1 MKNYQ
6 LKLILAFFI
15 FGLIIIT
22 VMGLVCASV
31 FQLNQPKMIAIIVI
45 ALVILAIVCIAMAF
59 FTVKKVIEPM
69 SRMLKG
75 AVSYRYFDYNASE
88 NGNDEIENLVADL
101 RKSLMEANSQKR
113 QTDTILKHMTDGVI
127 AFDMKGNVTYI
138 NPAAKQ
144 MLELRDTDDNFAK
157 VFSKYEDVNMEKII
171 YLENWTSSEMK
182 IENNQG
188 SMNLFFVPFKDE
200 INRPTGVMV
209 VIQDI
214 TEHVKLDD
222 MRKEFVADVS
232 HELKTPITS
241 ILGYSDILLE
251 DDCDEETTKKFLKQ
265 ISTQGKRMA
274 ELVSDLLTLSRY
286 DADMINNRKEEFDL
300 AEVVKATYDSLS
312 FEIDKKNQKAE
323 CFVTADVPHV
333 VADKAGIERVVTNI
347 LTNAIKYTPANGE
360 IKIYVGFVYNDAYI
374 KVIDNGIGIPEEDI
388 EKVFERF
395 YRVDKARSREMGGT
409 GLGLSIAKEILEKN
423 NSKININTAT
433 KEQLDTLPGIGV
445 STAEKI
451 IQYRKE
457 KGKFKNKEDIKN
469 VNGIGESK
477 YEKIKDLIE
486 I

>member
-127 AFDMKGNVTYI
+127 AFDMNGNVTYI

-232 HELKTPITS
+232 HELKTPLTS
-241 ILGYSDILLE
+241 IKGFSETLLE
-251 DDCDEETTKKFLKQ
+251 GDCDKETEKHFLT
-265 ISTQGKRMA
+265 IINDNADRM
-274 ELVSDLLTLSRY
+274 EKLVQDLLTLSRY
-286 DADMINNRKEEFDL
+286 DSKKNKNSIVEFDL
-300 AEVVKATYDSLS
+300 GELAKKCTEK
-312 FEIDKKNQKAE
+312 FEIEVRKRNQSLE
-323 CFVTADVPHV
+323 CFVTADVPPV
-333 VADKAGIERVVTNI
+333 QADKDGIERVIINI
-347 LTNAIKYTPANGE
+347 ISNSVKYTPNGG
-360 IKIYVGFVYNDAYI
+360 KINVYVGYVHNDAYVKI
-374 KVIDNGIGIPEEDI
+374 KDTGIGIPKDDLD
-388 EKVFERF
+388 KVFERF
-395 YRVDKARSREMGGT
+395 YRVDKARSRKLGGT
-409 GLGLSIAKEILEKN
+409 GLGLSIAKEIIEQN
-423 NSKININTAT
+423 NGNIN
-433 KEQLDTLPGIGV
+433 V
-445 STAEKI
+445 S
-451 IQYRKE
+451 
-457 KGKFKNKEDIKN
+457 
-469 VNGIGESK
+469 SK
-477 YEKIKDLIE
+477 VGQGTEVVIRIPVKKS
-486 I
+486 

>member
-232 HELKTPITS
+232 HELKTPLTS
-241 ILGYSDILLE
+241 IKGFSETLLE
-251 DDCDEETTKKFLKQ
+251 GDCDKETEKHFLT
-265 ISTQGKRMA
+265 IINDNADRM
-274 ELVSDLLTLSRY
+274 EKLVQDLLTLSRY
-286 DADMINNRKEEFDL
+286 DSKKNKNYIGKYDL
-300 AEVVKATYDSLS
+300 GKLAKKCTEK
-312 FEIDKKNQKAE
+312 FEIEVKKRNQSLE
-323 CFVTADVPHV
+323 CFVTADVPPV
-333 VADKAGIERVVTNI
+333 QADKDGIERVIINI
-347 LTNAIKYTPANGE
+347 ISNSVKYTPNGG
-360 IKIYVGFVYNDAYI
+360 KINVYVGYVHNDAYVKI
-374 KVIDNGIGIPEEDI
+374 KDTGIGIPKDDLD
-388 EKVFERF
+388 KVFERF
-395 YRVDKARSREMGGT
+395 YRVDKARSRKLGGT
-409 GLGLSIAKEILEKN
+409 GLGLSIAKEIIEQN
-423 NSKININTAT
+423 NGNIN
-433 KEQLDTLPGIGV
+433 V
-445 STAEKI
+445 S
-451 IQYRKE
+451 
-457 KGKFKNKEDIKN
+457 
-469 VNGIGESK
+469 SK
-477 YEKIKDLIE
+477 VGQGTEVVIRIPVKKS
-486 I
+486 

>member
-88 NGNDEIENLVADL
+88 NGNDEIENLIADL

-232 HELKTPITS
+232 HELKTPLTS
-241 ILGYSDILLE
+241 IKGFSETLLE
-251 DDCDEETTKKFLKQ
+251 GDCDKETEKHFLT
-265 ISTQGKRMA
+265 IINDNADRM
-274 ELVSDLLTLSRY
+274 EKLVQDLLTLSRY
-286 DADMINNRKEEFDL
+286 DSKKNKNSIVEFDL
-300 AEVVKATYDSLS
+300 GELAKKCTEK
-312 FEIDKKNQKAE
+312 FEIEVKKRNQSLE
-323 CFVTADVPHV
+323 CFVTADVPPV
-333 VADKAGIERVVTNI
+333 QADKDGIERVIINI
-347 LTNAIKYTPANGE
+347 ISNSVKYTPNGG
-360 IKIYVGFVYNDAYI
+360 KINVYVGYVHNDAYVKI
-374 KVIDNGIGIPEEDI
+374 KDPGIGIPKDDLD
-388 EKVFERF
+388 KVFERF
-395 YRVDKARSREMGGT
+395 YRVDKARSRKLGGT
-409 GLGLSIAKEILEKN
+409 GLGLSIAKEIIEQN
-423 NSKININTAT
+423 NGNIN
-433 KEQLDTLPGIGV
+433 V
-445 STAEKI
+445 S
-451 IQYRKE
+451 
-457 KGKFKNKEDIKN
+457 
-469 VNGIGESK
+469 SK
-477 YEKIKDLIE
+477 VGQGTEVVIRIPVKKS
-486 I
+486 

>member
-127 AFDMKGNVTYI
+127 AFDMNGNVTYI

-157 VFSKYEDVNMEKII
+157 VFSKYEDANMEKII

-232 HELKTPITS
+232 HELKTPLTS
-241 ILGYSDILLE
+241 IKGFSETLLE
-251 DDCDEETTKKFLKQ
+251 GDCDKETEKHFLT
-265 ISTQGKRMA
+265 IINDNADRM
-274 ELVSDLLTLSRY
+274 EKLVQDLLTLSRY
-286 DADMINNRKEEFDL
+286 DSKKNKNSIVEFDL
-300 AEVVKATYDSLS
+300 GELAKKCTEK
-312 FEIDKKNQKAE
+312 FEIEVRKRNQSLE
-323 CFVTADVPHV
+323 CFVTADVPPV
-333 VADKAGIERVVTNI
+333 QADKDGIERVIINI
-347 LTNAIKYTPANGE
+347 ISNSVKYTPNGG
-360 IKIYVGFVYNDAYI
+360 KINVYVGYVHNDAYVKI
-374 KVIDNGIGIPEEDI
+374 KDTGIGIPKDDLD
-388 EKVFERF
+388 KVFERF
-395 YRVDKARSREMGGT
+395 YRVDKARSRKLGGT
-409 GLGLSIAKEILEKN
+409 GLGLSIAKEIIEQN
-423 NSKININTAT
+423 NGNISVSSKVGQGTEVVIRIPV
-433 KEQLDTLPGIGV
+433 KK
-445 STAEKI
+445 S
-451 IQYRKE
+451 
-457 KGKFKNKEDIKN
+457 
-469 VNGIGESK
+469 
-477 YEKIKDLIE
+477 
-486 I
+486 

>member
-75 AVSYRYFDYNASE
+75 AVSYRYFDYNARE

-232 HELKTPITS
+232 HELKTPLTS
-241 ILGYSDILLE
+241 IKGFSETLLE
-251 DDCDEETTKKFLKQ
+251 GDCDKETEKHFLT
-265 ISTQGKRMA
+265 IINDNADRM
-274 ELVSDLLTLSRY
+274 EKLVQDLLTLSRY
-286 DADMINNRKEEFDL
+286 DSKKNKNSIVEFDL
-300 AEVVKATYDSLS
+300 GELAKKCTEK
-312 FEIDKKNQKAE
+312 FEIEVRKRNQSLE
-323 CFVTADVPHV
+323 CFVTADVPPV
-333 VADKAGIERVVTNI
+333 QADKDGIERVIINI
-347 LTNAIKYTPANGE
+347 ISNSVKYTPNGG
-360 IKIYVGFVYNDAYI
+360 KINVYVGYVHNDAYVKI
-374 KVIDNGIGIPEEDI
+374 KDTGIGIPKDDLD
-388 EKVFERF
+388 KVFERF
-395 YRVDKARSREMGGT
+395 YRVDKARSRKLGGT
-409 GLGLSIAKEILEKN
+409 GLGLSIAKEIIEQN
-423 NSKININTAT
+423 NGNIN
-433 KEQLDTLPGIGV
+433 V
-445 STAEKI
+445 S
-451 IQYRKE
+451 
-457 KGKFKNKEDIKN
+457 
-469 VNGIGESK
+469 SK
-477 YEKIKDLIE
+477 VGQGTEVVIRIPVKKS
-486 I
+486 

>member
-22 VMGLVCASV
+22 VVGLVCASV

-127 AFDMKGNVTYI
+127 AFDMNGNVTYI

-232 HELKTPITS
+232 HELKTPLTS
-241 ILGYSDILLE
+241 IKGFSETLLE
-251 DDCDEETTKKFLKQ
+251 GDCDKETEKHFLT
-265 ISTQGKRMA
+265 IINDNADRM
-274 ELVSDLLTLSRY
+274 EKLVQDLLTLSRY
-286 DADMINNRKEEFDL
+286 DSKKNKNSIVEFDL
-300 AEVVKATYDSLS
+300 GELAKKCTEK
-312 FEIDKKNQKAE
+312 FEIEVRKRNQSLE
-323 CFVTADVPHV
+323 CFVTADVPPV
-333 VADKAGIERVVTNI
+333 QADKDGIERVIINI
-347 LTNAIKYTPANGE
+347 ISNSVKYTPNGG
-360 IKIYVGFVYNDAYI
+360 KINVYVGYVHNDAYVKI
-374 KVIDNGIGIPEEDI
+374 KDTGIGIPKDDLD
-388 EKVFERF
+388 KVFERF
-395 YRVDKARSREMGGT
+395 YRVDKARSRKLGGT
-409 GLGLSIAKEILEKN
+409 GLGLSIAKEIIEQN
-423 NSKININTAT
+423 NGNIN
-433 KEQLDTLPGIGV
+433 V
-445 STAEKI
+445 S
-451 IQYRKE
+451 
-457 KGKFKNKEDIKN
+457 
-469 VNGIGESK
+469 SK
-477 YEKIKDLIE
+477 VGQGTEVVIRIPVKKS
-486 I
+486 

>member
-127 AFDMKGNVTYI
+127 AFDMNGNVTYI

-232 HELKTPITS
+232 HELKTPLTS
-241 ILGYSDILLE
+241 IKGFSETLLE
-251 DDCDEETTKKFLKQ
+251 GDCDKETEKHFLT
-265 ISTQGKRMA
+265 IINDNADRM
-274 ELVSDLLTLSRY
+274 EKLVQDLLTLSRY
-286 DADMINNRKEEFDL
+286 DSKKNKNSIVEFDL
-300 AEVVKATYDSLS
+300 GELAKKCTEK
-312 FEIDKKNQKAE
+312 FEIEVKKRNQSLE
-323 CFVTADVPHV
+323 CFVTADVPPV
-333 VADKAGIERVVTNI
+333 QADKDGIERVIINI
-347 LTNAIKYTPANGE
+347 ISNSVKYTPNGG
-360 IKIYVGFVYNDAYI
+360 KINVYVGYVHNDAYVKI
-374 KVIDNGIGIPEEDI
+374 KDTGIGIPKDDLD
-388 EKVFERF
+388 KVFERF
-395 YRVDKARSREMGGT
+395 YRVDKARSRKLGGT
-409 GLGLSIAKEILEKN
+409 GLGLSIAKEIIEQN
-423 NSKININTAT
+423 NGNIN
-433 KEQLDTLPGIGV
+433 V
-445 STAEKI
+445 S
-451 IQYRKE
+451 
-457 KGKFKNKEDIKN
+457 
-469 VNGIGESK
+469 SK
-477 YEKIKDLIE
+477 VGQGTEVVIRIPVKKS
-486 I
+486 

>member
-232 HELKTPITS
+232 HELKTPLTS
-241 ILGYSDILLE
+241 IKGFSETLLE
-251 DDCDEETTKKFLKQ
+251 GDCDKETEKHFLT
-265 ISTQGKRMA
+265 IINDNADRM
-274 ELVSDLLTLSRY
+274 EKLVQDLLTLSRY
-286 DADMINNRKEEFDL
+286 DSKKNKNSIVEFDL
-300 AEVVKATYDSLS
+300 GELAKKCTEK
-312 FEIDKKNQKAE
+312 FEIEVRKRNQSLE
-323 CFVTADVPHV
+323 CFVTADVPPV
-333 VADKAGIERVVTNI
+333 QADKDGIERVIINI
-347 LTNAIKYTPANGE
+347 SSTSVKYTPNGG
-360 IKIYVGFVYNDAYI
+360 KINVYVGYVHNDAYVKI
-374 KVIDNGIGIPEEDI
+374 KDTGIGIPKDDLD
-388 EKVFERF
+388 KVFERF
-395 YRVDKARSREMGGT
+395 YRVDKARSRKLGGT
-409 GLGLSIAKEILEKN
+409 GLGLSIAKEIIEQN
-423 NSKININTAT
+423 NGNIN
-433 KEQLDTLPGIGV
+433 V
-445 STAEKI
+445 S
-451 IQYRKE
+451 
-457 KGKFKNKEDIKN
+457 
-469 VNGIGESK
+469 SK
-477 YEKIKDLIE
+477 VGQGTEVVIRIPVKKS
-486 I
+486 

>member
-59 FTVKKVIEPM
+59 FTVKKVIDPM

-127 AFDMKGNVTYI
+127 AFDMNGNVTYI

-232 HELKTPITS
+232 HELKTPLTS
-241 ILGYSDILLE
+241 IKGFSETLLE
-251 DDCDEETTKKFLKQ
+251 GDCDKETEKHFLT
-265 ISTQGKRMA
+265 IINDNADRM
-274 ELVSDLLTLSRY
+274 EKLVQDLLTLSRY
-286 DADMINNRKEEFDL
+286 DSKKNKNSIVEFDL
-300 AEVVKATYDSLS
+300 GELAKKCTEK
-312 FEIDKKNQKAE
+312 FEIEVRKRNQSLE
-323 CFVTADVPHV
+323 CFVTADVPPV
-333 VADKAGIERVVTNI
+333 QADKDGIERVIINI
-347 LTNAIKYTPANGE
+347 ISNSVKYTPNGG
-360 IKIYVGFVYNDAYI
+360 KINVYVGYVHNDAYVKI
-374 KVIDNGIGIPEEDI
+374 KDTGIGIPKDDLD
-388 EKVFERF
+388 KVFERF
-395 YRVDKARSREMGGT
+395 YRVDKARSRKLGGT
-409 GLGLSIAKEILEKN
+409 GLGLSIAKEIIEQN
-423 NSKININTAT
+423 NGNIN
-433 KEQLDTLPGIGV
+433 V
-445 STAEKI
+445 S
-451 IQYRKE
+451 
-457 KGKFKNKEDIKN
+457 
-469 VNGIGESK
+469 SK
-477 YEKIKDLIE
+477 VGQGTEVVIRIPVKKS
-486 I
+486 

>member
-127 AFDMKGNVTYI
+127 AFDMNGNVTYI

-157 VFSKYEDVNMEKII
+157 VFSKYEDANMEKII

-209 VIQDI
+209 VILDI

-232 HELKTPITS
+232 HELKTPLTS
-241 ILGYSDILLE
+241 IKGFSETLLE
-251 DDCDEETTKKFLKQ
+251 GDCDKETEKHFLT
-265 ISTQGKRMA
+265 IINDNADRM
-274 ELVSDLLTLSRY
+274 EKLVQDLLTLSRY
-286 DADMINNRKEEFDL
+286 DSKKNKNSIVEFDL
-300 AEVVKATYDSLS
+300 GELAKKCTEK
-312 FEIDKKNQKAE
+312 FEIEVRKRNQSLE
-323 CFVTADVPHV
+323 CFVTADVPPV
-333 VADKAGIERVVTNI
+333 QADKDGIERVIINI
-347 LTNAIKYTPANGE
+347 ISNSVKYTPNGG
-360 IKIYVGFVYNDAYI
+360 KINVYVGYVHNDAYVKI
-374 KVIDNGIGIPEEDI
+374 KDTGIGIPKDDLD
-388 EKVFERF
+388 KVFERF
-395 YRVDKARSREMGGT
+395 YRVDKARSRKLGGT
-409 GLGLSIAKEILEKN
+409 GLGLSIAKEI
-423 NSKININTAT
+423 I
-433 KEQLDTLPGIGV
+433 
-445 STAEKI
+445 
-451 IQYRKE
+451 
-457 KGKFKNKEDIKN
+457 
-469 VNGIGESK
+469 
-477 YEKIKDLIE
+477 
-486 I
+486 

>member
-232 HELKTPITS
+232 HELKTPLTS
-241 ILGYSDILLE
+241 IKGFSETLLE
-251 DDCDEETTKKFLKQ
+251 GDCDKETEKHFLT
-265 ISTQGKRMA
+265 IINDNADRM
-274 ELVSDLLTLSRY
+274 EKLVQDLLTLSRY
-286 DADMINNRKEEFDL
+286 DSKKNKNSIVEFDL
-300 AEVVKATYDSLS
+300 GELAKKCTEK
-312 FEIDKKNQKAE
+312 FEIEVRKRNQSLE
-323 CFVTADVPHV
+323 CFVTADVPPV
-333 VADKAGIERVVTNI
+333 QADKDGIERVIINI
-347 LTNAIKYTPANGE
+347 ISNSVKYTPNGG
-360 IKIYVGFVYNDAYI
+360 KINVYIGYVHNDAYVKI
-374 KVIDNGIGIPEEDI
+374 KDTGIGIPKDDLD
-388 EKVFERF
+388 KVFERF
-395 YRVDKARSREMGGT
+395 YRVDKARSRKLGGT
-409 GLGLSIAKEILEKN
+409 GLGLSIAKEIIEQN
-423 NSKININTAT
+423 NGNIN
-433 KEQLDTLPGIGV
+433 V
-445 STAEKI
+445 S
-451 IQYRKE
+451 
-457 KGKFKNKEDIKN
+457 
-469 VNGIGESK
+469 SK
-477 YEKIKDLIE
+477 VGQGTEVVIRIPVKKS
-486 I
+486 

>member
-127 AFDMKGNVTYI
+127 AFDMNGNVTYI

-157 VFSKYEDVNMEKII
+157 VFSKYEDANMEKII

-232 HELKTPITS
+232 HELKTPLTS
-241 ILGYSDILLE
+241 IKGFSETLLE
-251 DDCDEETTKKFLKQ
+251 GDCDKETEKHFLT
-265 ISTQGKRMA
+265 IINDNADRM
-274 ELVSDLLTLSRY
+274 EKLVQDLLTLSRY
-286 DADMINNRKEEFDL
+286 DSKKNKNSIVEFDL
-300 AEVVKATYDSLS
+300 GELAKKCTEK
-312 FEIDKKNQKAE
+312 FEIEVRKRNQSLE
-323 CFVTADVPHV
+323 CFVTADVPPV
-333 VADKAGIERVVTNI
+333 QADKDGIERVIINI
-347 LTNAIKYTPANGE
+347 ISNSVKYTPNGG
-360 IKIYVGFVYNDAYI
+360 KINVYVGYVHNDAYVKI
-374 KVIDNGIGIPEEDI
+374 KDTGIGIPKDDLD
-388 EKVFERF
+388 KVFERF
-395 YRVDKARSREMGGT
+395 YRVDKARSRKLGGT
-409 GLGLSIAKEILEKN
+409 GLGLSIAKEIIEQSN
-423 NSKININTAT
+423 GNISVSSKVGQGTEVVIRIPV
-433 KEQLDTLPGIGV
+433 KK
-445 STAEKI
+445 S
-451 IQYRKE
+451 
-457 KGKFKNKEDIKN
+457 
-469 VNGIGESK
+469 
-477 YEKIKDLIE
+477 
-486 I
+486 

>member
-88 NGNDEIENLVADL
+88 NGNDEIENLIADL

-232 HELKTPITS
+232 HELKTPLTS
-241 ILGYSDILLE
+241 IKGFSETLLE
-251 DDCDEETTKKFLKQ
+251 GDCDKETEKHFLT
-265 ISTQGKRMA
+265 IINDNADRM
-274 ELVSDLLTLSRY
+274 EKLVQDLLTLSRY
-286 DADMINNRKEEFDL
+286 DSKKNKNSIVEFDL
-300 AEVVKATYDSLS
+300 GELAKKCTEK
-312 FEIDKKNQKAE
+312 FEIEVKKRNQSLE
-323 CFVTADVPHV
+323 CFVTADVPPV
-333 VADKAGIERVVTNI
+333 QADKDGIERVIINI
-347 LTNAIKYTPANGE
+347 ISNSVKYTPNGG
-360 IKIYVGFVYNDAYI
+360 KINVYVGYVHNDAYVKI
-374 KVIDNGIGIPEEDI
+374 KDTGIGIPKDDLD
-388 EKVFERF
+388 KVFERF
-395 YRVDKARSREMGGT
+395 YRVDKARSRKLGGT
-409 GLGLSIAKEILEKN
+409 GLGLSIAKEIIEQN
-423 NSKININTAT
+423 NGNIN
-433 KEQLDTLPGIGV
+433 V
-445 STAEKI
+445 S
-451 IQYRKE
+451 
-457 KGKFKNKEDIKN
+457 
-469 VNGIGESK
+469 SK
-477 YEKIKDLIE
+477 VGQGTEVVIRIPVKKS
-486 I
+486 

>member
-232 HELKTPITS
+232 HELKTPLTS
-241 ILGYSDILLE
+241 IKGFSETLLE
-251 DDCDEETTKKFLKQ
+251 GDCDKETEKHFLT
-265 ISTQGKRMA
+265 IINDNADRM
-274 ELVSDLLTLSRY
+274 EKLVQDLLTLSRY
-286 DADMINNRKEEFDL
+286 DSKKNKNSIVEFDL
-300 AEVVKATYDSLS
+300 GELAKKCTEK
-312 FEIDKKNQKAE
+312 FEIEVKKRNQSLE
-323 CFVTADVPHV
+323 CFVTADVPPV
-333 VADKAGIERVVTNI
+333 QADKDGIERVIINI
-347 LTNAIKYTPANGE
+347 ISNSVKYTPNGG
-360 IKIYVGFVYNDAYI
+360 KINVYVGYVHNDAYVKI
-374 KVIDNGIGIPEEDI
+374 KDTGIGIPKDDLD
-388 EKVFERF
+388 KVFERF
-395 YRVDKARSREMGGT
+395 YRVDKARSRKLGGT
-409 GLGLSIAKEILEKN
+409 GLGLSIAKEIIEQN
-423 NSKININTAT
+423 NGNISVSSKVGQGTEVVIRIPV
-433 KEQLDTLPGIGV
+433 KK
-445 STAEKI
+445 S
-451 IQYRKE
+451 
-457 KGKFKNKEDIKN
+457 
-469 VNGIGESK
+469 
-477 YEKIKDLIE
+477 
-486 I
+486 

>member
-113 QTDTILKHMTDGVI
+113 QTDTILKHMTEGVI
-127 AFDMKGNVTYI
+127 AFDMNGNVTYI

-157 VFSKYEDVNMEKII
+157 VFSKYEDANMEKII

-232 HELKTPITS
+232 HELKTPLTS
-241 ILGYSDILLE
+241 IKGFSETLLE
-251 DDCDEETTKKFLKQ
+251 GDCDKETEKHFLT
-265 ISTQGKRMA
+265 IINDNADRM
-274 ELVSDLLTLSRY
+274 EKLVQDLLTLSRY
-286 DADMINNRKEEFDL
+286 DSKKNKNSIVEFDL
-300 AEVVKATYDSLS
+300 GELAKKCTEK
-312 FEIDKKNQKAE
+312 FEIEVRKRNQSLE
-323 CFVTADVPHV
+323 CFVTADVPPV
-333 VADKAGIERVVTNI
+333 QADKDGIERVIINI
-347 LTNAIKYTPANGE
+347 ISNSVKYTPNGG
-360 IKIYVGFVYNDAYI
+360 KINVYVGYVHNDAYVKI
-374 KVIDNGIGIPEEDI
+374 KDTGIGIPKDDLD
-388 EKVFERF
+388 KVFERF
-395 YRVDKARSREMGGT
+395 YRVDKARSRKLGGT
-409 GLGLSIAKEILEKN
+409 GLGLSIAKEIIEQN
-423 NSKININTAT
+423 NGNISVSSKVGQGTEVVIRIPV
-433 KEQLDTLPGIGV
+433 KK
-445 STAEKI
+445 S
-451 IQYRKE
+451 
-457 KGKFKNKEDIKN
+457 
-469 VNGIGESK
+469 
-477 YEKIKDLIE
+477 
-486 I
+486 

>member
-232 HELKTPITS
+232 HELKTPLTS
-241 ILGYSDILLE
+241 IKGFSETLLE
-251 DDCDEETTKKFLKQ
+251 GDCDKETEKHFLT
-265 ISTQGKRMA
+265 IINDNADRM
-274 ELVSDLLTLSRY
+274 EKLVQDLLTLSRY
-286 DADMINNRKEEFDL
+286 DSKKNKNSIAEFDL
-300 AEVVKATYDSLS
+300 GELAKKCTEK
-312 FEIDKKNQKAE
+312 FEIEVRKRNQSLE
-323 CFVTADVPHV
+323 CFVTADVPPV
-333 VADKAGIERVVTNI
+333 QADKDGIERVIINI
-347 LTNAIKYTPANGE
+347 ISNSVKYTPNGG
-360 IKIYVGFVYNDAYI
+360 KINVYVGYVHNDAYVKI
-374 KVIDNGIGIPEEDI
+374 KDTGIGIPKDDLD
-388 EKVFERF
+388 KVFERF
-395 YRVDKARSREMGGT
+395 YRVDKARSRKLGGT
-409 GLGLSIAKEILEKN
+409 GLGLSIAKEIIEQN
-423 NSKININTAT
+423 NGNIN
-433 KEQLDTLPGIGV
+433 V
-445 STAEKI
+445 S
-451 IQYRKE
+451 
-457 KGKFKNKEDIKN
+457 
-469 VNGIGESK
+469 SK
-477 YEKIKDLIE
+477 VGQGTEVVIRIPVKKS
-486 I
+486 